1 MAGTVLRCLGTLA
14 LAILSMAQ
22 TWSSPNWRPVSGL
35 TGDFSDFYTA
45 SEVHAL
51 NRLEFYEHAD
61 DSMLIKIWLEKLC
74 HEPPCD
80 PGPRDI
86 EPPAA
91 AGASGGPARPRRTSA
106 PGRSCPPV
114 TIITSSRSR
123 SAPPMTT
130 TCDGARS

>member
-14 LAILSMAQ
+14 LAVFSMAQ

-45 SEVHAL
+45 SEVQAL

-61 DSMLIKIWLEKLC
+61 DPMLIKVWLEKLC

-80 PGPRDI
+80 PGPRNI
-86 EPPAA
+86 
-91 AGASGGPARPRRTSA
+91 SCGPAQPRRTSVR
-106 PGRSCPPV
+106 GKSCPPV

-123 SAPPMTT
+123 SAPPTT
-130 TCDGARS
+130 TT